1 MQQYI
6 SNVVADGISKELQSE
21 VSISKIE
28 LAPFNRVILDD
39 VLLKDR
45 AGKDMLK
52 MPRMSATFDLWAI
65 LKGKIHIN
73 SVQIFGAQFNLYKNT
88 PHSVN
93 NFDFVLQTLARR
105 KANDKQLP
113 IDLKINSLIIRRCK
127 LNYDIL
133 SEKETEG
140 VFNTSHISLD
150 NIVGNISLKV
160 FQSDSINLNI
170 KRLSVDELY
179 SGFSLNQ
186 LEMKVNANNKQ
197 MSINDL
203 RVKLTNSDIKTE
215 KVEVSYQNLDSLY
228 AFRGNIDYI
237 FNLRNSK
244 ITLKDISPFVPIF
257 SHINTPLY
265 LNTTIKGNE
274 NSVECEELK
283 INDLTK
289 DTYIS
294 AKARIENFRKPYIYG
309 KINKLK
315 VSSKGIS
322 LLDETYS
329 GLYNTVKQLGDIEFT
344 GEIEGELYDI
354 RANGQLRSSI
364 GDIDTDIK
372 VGLNRETKEIKYKG
386 KINAYEFDLGK
397 LLNERKLGKTVI
409 SIETDGRY
417 ITKKVVEGKIKGD
430 IKSIVFN
437 KYTYNNIKL
446 DGNLS
451 KNKFVG
457 KVSIDDENGKLDFL
471 GNIDL
476 SSSTPKFDFN
486 AKFDNIDLKKI
497 NITEKE
503 TNIGLNIKADF
514 EGKSIKDMI
523 GVINIDSIKIKTEEV
538 NHKIDNI
545 NIASVNQDDSN
556 KKITVKSDFIDATL
570 SGSFDYTTLQSS
582 IQNIIKHYIPSILP
596 NINNKYTNNNF
607 TLKAKLKDTGFVT
620 DIFELPFKLYNEF
633 NIDCELN
640 DKDKTINLKAN
651 AHYISYKNHEI
662 DNPNISI
669 ISLNNSLITKTYF
682 SDKRTDKHINFYI
695 DNKILN
701 DNIHSEISW
710 GNDETT
716 TYSGKVKLDTRFKR
730 SEDNK
735 SLITDIDIYPTDI
748 ILYDTVWNISKSNI
762 VIEQNTINIDNFKIH
777 NKDKQHIIINGKVSE
792 SKDDNIKA
800 QLKDVNIE
808 YIFELLNLKNSV
820 DFSGSASGDATIA
833 DLFSKPYITAN
844 LFVKSLALNKEEF
857 GNSRIRG
864 SWDNDYK
871 GIKIDADIDVE
882 NSKSSVSG
890 YIYPLKEKSGIDI
903 SINAD
908 KLNIGF
914 LQFYMKDITKK
925 INGIASG
932 KVRLYGRF
940 DKLNLQG
947 SAYADANLFFDVL
960 NTSYNVKDSIKLSP
974 NGITLDNCNVY
985 DTNKNRAIVDGKLS
999 FKHFKDFSY
1008 LINVKTSNTLLL
1020 DIPQSDLS
1028 SMYGTIYGTG
1038 TGVIRGNDREGVNIE
1053 IDMQSAGKT
1062 HFTYNINSITSAAEN
1077 NFIKYVDSTPNRRR
1091 SKNQKE
1097 NVVNPISNITGD
1109 VKLNIKAN
1117 ITEDAKMSLILDND
1131 LDNSISCS
1139 GNGNIQILFH
1149 NKNGVKILGDYNILK
1164 GKYNLSLQDVI
1175 HKTFDIEEGSKVT
1188 FEGNPLEALMS
1199 VKSSYIVNS
1208 VSLRDIIPDGGDVLS
1223 HPSVKVKC
1231 IVNVNGTINS
1241 PNMSFNIELPND
1253 RDELQTLVKN
1263 HISTPEEMQTQVL
1276 FLLSTGKFYAVGDN
1290 NIDNRNSV
1298 LMSSLLSSAISG
1310 KLNNTIS
1317 RMLNS
1322 TNWSLGTNISTGSKG
1337 WTDVEI
1343 EGLISGSLLNNR
1355 ILINGNIGYRDNP
1368 TKSDNM
1374 IGDFELEYL
1383 FTKSGVWRGRYFN
1396 KTNDRYFTKT
1406 DLRTTGIGLMYKKD
1420 FDKWTDFL
1428 FWRKWR
1434 KKSKKQK
1441 TI

>member
-1 MQQYI
+1 MQQHI

-39 VLLKDR
+39 VMLKDR

-52 MPRMSATFDLWAI
+52 VPRVSATFNLLAI

-73 SVQIFGAQFNLYKNT
+73 SVQIFGAQFTLYKNT
-88 PHSVN
+88 PESEN

-105 KANDKQLP
+105 KTNDEQLP
-113 IDLKINSLIIRRCK
+113 IDLRINSLIIRRCK
-127 LNYDIL
+127 LNYDVL

-140 VFNTSHISLD
+140 VFNKNHISLE

-160 FQSDSINLNI
+160 FQPDSINLNI

-186 LEMKVNANNKQ
+186 MEMKVKANKKQ
-197 MSINDL
+197 MNISDL
-203 RVKLTNSDIKTE
+203 KVKLPNSDIKTE
-215 KVEVSYQNLDSLY
+215 KIRISYQSLDSLY
-228 AFRGNIDYI
+228 SLKGNIDYI

-244 ITLKDISPFVPIF
+244 ITLKDISPFIPIF

-265 LNTTIKGNE
+265 LTTNIKGNE
-274 NSVECEELK
+274 NKVECQEFK

-294 AKARIENFRKPYIYG
+294 AQARIENFKKPYIYG
-309 KINKLK
+309 KVNKLR
-315 VSSKGIS
+315 VTSKGIS
-322 LLDETYS
+322 LLDEAYL
-329 GLYNTVKQLGDIEFT
+329 GLYNTVKQLGDINFT

-354 RANGQLRSSI
+354 RANGQLKSSI
-364 GDIDTDIK
+364 GDIDTNIK
-372 VGLNRETKEIKYKG
+372 VGFSRDTKEIRYKG
-386 KINAYEFDLGK
+386 KIEANELDLGK
-397 LLNERKLGKTVI
+397 LLNQSNLGKTVL
-409 SIETDGRY
+409 SIETDGKY
-417 ITKKVVEGKIKGD
+417 ITKQIVEGKIKGN

-437 KYTYNNIKL
+437 KYTYNNINL

-451 KNKFVG
+451 KNKFAG
-457 KVSIDDENGKLDFL
+457 KVIIDDENGKLDFH

-476 SSSTPKFDFN
+476 SKGISKFDFS
-486 AKFDNIDLKKI
+486 AKFYDVDLKRI
-497 NITEKE
+497 NITDKE
-503 TNIGLNIKADF
+503 TNIALNIKANF
-514 EGKSIKDMI
+514 EGKSIKDML
-523 GVINIDSIKIKTEEV
+523 GVIDIDSLRIKTKEV

-545 NIASVNQDDSN
+545 RIASVKQDDN
-556 KKITVKSDFIDATL
+556 RKKITVKSDFIDAKL
-570 SGSFDYTTLQSS
+570 SGIFDYTTLQNS
-582 IQNIIKHYIPSILP
+582 IQNIINQYVPSLVP
-596 NINNKYTNNNF
+596 NVSKKYSENDF
-607 TLKAKLKDTGFVT
+607 TLNAKLKNTEFIS
-620 DIFELPFKLYNEF
+620 DIFNLPFKLYNGF
-633 NIDCELN
+633 NVDCSIN
-640 DKDKTINLKAN
+640 DKDNSINLEAN
-651 AHYISYKNHEI
+651 VSSMTYDSH
-662 DNPNISI
+662 NIENGTVLI
-669 ISLNNSLITKTYF
+669 NTLNNSLTTKAYF
-682 SDKRTDKHINFYI
+682 SNKRDDKYINFYI
-695 DNKILN
+695 DNRAIN
-701 DNIHSEISW
+701 DTIHSQIGW
-710 GNDETT
+710 GNDEST
-716 TYSGKVKLDTRFKR
+716 TYSGQIILDTKFKR
-730 SEDNK
+730 SDDSK
-735 SLITDIDIYPTDI
+735 SVRTEIDIYPTDI
-748 ILYDTVWNISKSNI
+748 ILYDTVWNIAKSNI
-762 VIEQNTINIDNFKIH
+762 VIEQNTINIDSFKIH
-777 NKDKQHIIINGKVSE
+777 NKDKQHITINGRVS
-792 SKDDNIKA
+792 DNKTDSIKA

-820 DFSGSASGDATIA
+820 DFSGSASGDANVI

-844 LFVKSLALNKEEF
+844 LFVKNLALNKEEF
-857 GNSRIRG
+857 GNSRVRG
-864 SWDNDYK
+864 YWDDEKK
-871 GIKIDADIDVE
+871 GIRLDADIDVE

-890 YIYPLKEKSGIDI
+890 YIYPLKGNSGIDI
-903 SINAD
+903 EINAD
-908 KLNIGF
+908 KLNVGF
-914 LQFYMKDITKK
+914 LQFYMKDIAKRV
-925 INGIASG
+925 NGRASG
-932 KVRLYGRF
+932 KVRLYGGF
-940 DKLNLQG
+940 DELNLKG
-947 SAYADANLFFDVL
+947 SAYADASMYFDIL
-960 NTSYNVKDSIKLSP
+960 NTTYNIKDSIKLSP
-974 NGITLDNCNVY
+974 NGIILDKCNVY
-985 DTNKNRAIVDGKLS
+985 DINNNHAIIDGKLS
-999 FKHFKDFSY
+999 FKHFRDFSY
-1008 LINVKTSNTLLL
+1008 LINVKTSNVLLL
-1020 DIPQSDLS
+1020 DIPQSDLA

-1038 TGVIRGNDREGVNIE
+1038 TGVIRGNDREGVNIDV
-1053 IDMQSAGKT
+1053 DMQSAGKT

-1077 NFIKYVDSTPNRRR
+1077 NFIKYVDSTPNRR
-1091 SKNQKE
+1091 KNKVQKE
-1097 NVVNPISNITGD
+1097 NPANTIGNITGD

-1117 ITEDAKMSLILDND
+1117 ITEDAKMSLILDNN

-1175 HKTFDIEEGSKVT
+1175 HKSFDIEEGSKVS
-1188 FEGNPLEALMS
+1188 FEGNPLDALMS

-1208 VSLRDIIPDGGDVLS
+1208 VSLRDIIPDGGDVVS

-1241 PNMSFNIELPND
+1241 PNLSFNIELPND

-1276 FLLSTGKFYAVGDN
+1276 FLLSTGKFYVVGEN

-1298 LMSSLLSSAISG
+1298 IMSSLLSSAISG

-1420 FDKWTDFL
+1420 FDKWLDFL
-1428 FWRKWR
+1428 FWRNWR
-1434 KKSKKQK
+1434 KKNKQK
-1441 TI
+1441 KSN